1 MDEPNG
7 PIRLPMVE
15 EDEPEAPGSV
25 DAVRPR
31 TRAECTNG
39 PRPCP
44 WVGCR
49 MNTYLDVDRRTGRV
63 ALSRP
68 GEPDE
73 VPADTSCALD
83 LAERGGMS
91 LSEVGDVLGV
101 VRERVR
107 QIEEEALTKVR
118 LRSNLGELASGLGAW
133 PW

>member
-1 MDEPNG
+1 
-7 PIRLPMVE
+7 
-15 EDEPEAPGSV
+15 
-25 DAVRPR
+25 
-31 TRAECTNG
+31 
-39 PRPCP
+39 
-44 WVGCR
+44 